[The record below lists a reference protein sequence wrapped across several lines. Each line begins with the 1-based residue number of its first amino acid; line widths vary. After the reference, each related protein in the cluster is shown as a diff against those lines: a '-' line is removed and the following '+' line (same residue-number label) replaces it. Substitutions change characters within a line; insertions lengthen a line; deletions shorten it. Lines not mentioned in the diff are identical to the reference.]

1 MYNYELSKVLTSCLT
16 AIKNH
21 WIKYC
26 EKTFEREGINYFW
39 SIKNSTEI
47 LNKLKTK
54 GFQAS
59 TISTYDF
66 STLYT
71 TMPHNLIRNQLV
83 DLIENTFRREEAL
96 YLACNKEH
104 AFFASG
110 EHKKYD
116 LWSCQ
121 KVTDALIYLLD
132 NIYIRFGSKLY
143 RQNVG
148 IPMGTNCA
156 PLVADLFLFCY
167 ERDFMKSLT
176 KEKRYDLIDA
186 FNSTSRYL
194 DDLLNIDNI
203 HFEHMVHRLYPA
215 ELQLNKDNASDTEA
229 DFLDLN
235 LSIHNDIVST
245 KIYDKRD
252 DFNFDIVNF
261 PFLDGDV
268 PQRPSYGV
276 YISQLIR
283 FARASSHA
291 TDFNNHNKFLTAK
304 LLKQGYWYHKLRK
317 AFSKFYRRHFELI
330 EKYHVS
336 LKKLMQQGI
345 CNPEFYGDLVYKF
358 KKIIGNPLFSN
369 LLKRIV
375 NRFKRAGYSLDIMRQ
390 TACLVFN
397 PIMVEGYVALFSC
410 TAVVQASDNDGFD
423 VKLEI
428 VG

>member
-1 MYNYELSKVLTSCLT
+1 MVYK
-16 AIKNH
+16 
-21 WIKYC
+21 
-26 EKTFEREGINYFW
+26 
-39 SIKNSTEI
+39 
-47 LNKLKTK
+47 KL
-54 GFQAS
+54 
-59 TISTYDF
+59 YDF

-71 TMPHNLIRNQLV
+71 TLTHNLIRNQLV

-96 YLACNKEH
+96 YLACNEEH
-104 AFFASG
+104 AFFASE

-143 RQNVG
+143 KQNVG
-148 IPMGTNCA
+148 IPVGTNCA
-156 PLVADLFLFCY
+156 PLVADL
-167 ERDFMKSLT
+167 T
-176 KEKRYDLIDA
+176 QEKRYDLIDA

-203 HFEHMVHRLYPA
+203 HFEHMVHRIYPA
-215 ELQLNKDNASDTEA
+215 ELQVNKANASDTEA
-229 DFLDLN
+229 VFLDLN

-283 FARASSHA
+283 FARASSLV
-291 TDFNNHNKFLTAK
+291 TDFNYRNKFLTAK
-304 LLKQGYWYHKLRK
+304 LLKQGYRYHKLRK
-317 AFSKFYRRHFELI
+317 AFSIFYRRHFELI

-358 KKIIGNPLFSN
+358 KKIIENPNFSN

-397 PIMVEGYVALFSC
+397 PIMVEGYAALFSR
-410 TAVVQASDNDGFD
+410 TAVVQASDSMTASM
-423 VKLEI
+423 
-428 VG
+428 